1 MAVVDN
7 ERQSASS
14 RQSNNLGAGEPRLTL
29 SARLDPL
36 RQRLVRMLSRAWT
49 VLAPYWGRARALFSP
64 WIMRARLFWMSLSVR
79 NRWIAS
85 GAMFALVLLIAFTSY
100 QAATGCSS
108 HADVEARVADVTADL
123 QAQASRGEIS
133 LVTLANRIKRINEA
147 AKIYERD
154 ADAQPYCDALRSL
167 RADGI
172 E

>member
-1 MAVVDN
+1 
-7 ERQSASS
+7 
-14 RQSNNLGAGEPRLTL
+14 LTL
-29 SARLDPL
+29 IERLGPI
-36 RQRLVRMLSRAWT
+36 RQRLVRVLARAWAL
-49 VLAPYWGRARALFSP
+49 VAPYVERARALFGP
-64 WIMRARLFWMSLSVR
+64 RIMRARLFWLSLSVR

-85 GAMFALVLLIAFTSY
+85 GAVLALVLLIAFTSY

-108 HADVEARVADVTADL
+108 RADVEARVADVTADL

-147 AKIYERD
+147 AKAYERD
-154 ADAQPYCDALRSL
+154 ADAQTYCDALGGL

>member
-1 MAVVDN
+1 
-7 ERQSASS
+7 
-14 RQSNNLGAGEPRLTL
+14 LTL
-29 SARLDPL
+29 IERLEPL
-36 RQRLVRMLSRAWT
+36 RQRLVRVLARSSAL
-49 VLAPYWGRARALFSP
+49 LAPYSERARALFSP
-64 WIMRARLFWMSLSVR
+64 WILRARLFWLSLSER

-85 GAMFALVLLIAFTSY
+85 GAALVLILLIAVTSY

-108 HADVEARVADVTADL
+108 RADVEARVADVTADL

-147 AKIYERD
+147 AKDYERD
-154 ADAQPYCDALRSL
+154 ANAQPYCDALSSL